1 MQSDLQQEDWELS
14 KHLLYHLLEMVA
26 RVEDHTQN
34 LRTTAEREREDRL
47 LASHFAYRLA
57 DSQPMM
63 DGVA

>member
-1 MQSDLQQEDWELS
+1 MYTGTVIND
-14 KHLLYHLLEMVA
+14 LLEMVA